1 MAESYIV
8 IFALV
13 ISSMTLVVVP
23 VNGNFHKSTTFNWGV
38 NNSVIW
44 GGGDNL
50 ALVLNNVSGSG
61 IQTKKQFLFGSI
73 QMLIKLVP
81 GNSAGTVTAYYVSSV
96 GSRHDEI
103 DFEFLGNVSG
113 QPYIIH
119 TNVFAQ
125 GIGNRE
131 QQFYPWFDPT
141 ADFHNYTIHWNPSQI
156 VWLVDGLPIRVFRN
170 QESIGIPYPNA
181 QPMRV
186 YSSIWNADN
195 WATRGGLEKI
205 DWKSAPFVAR
215 YRQFR
220 ARACRWGGFESI
232 AGCASNTTRTNFW
245 ASPAYARLSY
255 AQVGQMMWVR
265 NNYMIYDYCKDTK
278 RFNGQMPL
286 ECSQPMF

>member
-1 MAESYIV
+1 MMGSMVGIEGGRG
-8 IFALV
+8 ALV
-13 ISSMTLVVVP
+13 EEDDYELEEHSELED
-23 VNGNFHKSTTFNWGV
+23 GDCDGV
-38 NNSVIW
+38 FDEHIVEENE
-44 GGGDNL
+44 DQQKL
-50 ALVLNNVSGSG
+50 RVLG
-61 IQTKKQFLFGSI
+61 
-73 QMLIKLVP
+73 
-81 GNSAGTVTAYYVSSV
+81 
-96 GSRHDEI
+96 E
-103 DFEFLGNVSG
+103 VSG

-119 TNVFAQ
+119 TNLFARASATASNSSTR
-125 GIGNRE
+125 GSIPPPTSTTTPSTGTHPRSCKA
-131 QQFYPWFDPT
+131 PFDL
-141 ADFHNYTIHWNPSQI
+141 
-156 VWLVDGLPIRVFRN
+156 WLVDGLPIRVYRN

-215 YRQFR
+215 YKQFR
-220 ARACRWGGFESI
+220 ARACKWGGFASI

-286 ECSQPMF
+286 ECSQPVF